1 MKTRKRL
8 GIWMDHSIAHLMEFT
23 NKHFEIKTIESK
35 FTNEVKK
42 ESLSKSESLMH
53 NKKKG
58 LLLDYYKKLSEAIK
72 DYEQVILF
80 GPTNAKIEFF
90 DLLSEDV
97 RFLKIKFEIK
107 NTDKMTENQQQA
119 FVQEYFSHA

>member
-8 GIWMDHSIAHLMEFT
+8 GIWMDHSIAYLIEVT
-23 NKHFEIKTIESK
+23 NKHFEIKTIESE
-35 FTNEVKK
+35 FTNEVTK
-42 ESLSKSESLMH
+42 ESLSKSESLLR
-53 NKKKG
+53 NKKKA

-90 DLLSEDV
+90 DLLSEDI
-97 RFLKIKFEIK
+97 RFFKIKFEIK

>member
-1 MKTRKRL
+1 MKRRKRL

-23 NKHFEIKTIESK
+23 NMHFEIKTIESK
-35 FTNEVKK
+35 LTNELKI
-42 ESLSKSESLMH
+42 ENLSKIESITP
-53 NKKKG
+53 NKKKR

-80 GPTNAKIEFF
+80 GPTDAKIEFF
-90 DLLSEDV
+90 DLLSEDN

>member
-35 FTNEVKK
+35 LTNEVKK
-42 ESLSKSESLMH
+42 ESLSNSESLMH
-53 NKKKG
+53 NKKKRI
-58 LLLDYYKKLSEAIK
+58 LLDYYKKLSEAIK

-90 DLLSEDV
+90 DLLSEDI

-107 NTDKMTENQQQA
+107 NTDNMTENQQHA

>member
-1 MKTRKRL
+1 MKKRKRL

-35 FTNEVKK
+35 LKNDEKPENLSEP
-42 ESLSKSESLMH
+42 ESIIH
-53 NKKKG
+53 NKKGG
-58 LLLDYYKKLSEAIK
+58 LLLDYYKKLSEAVK

-90 DLLSEDV
+90 DVISEDI

-107 NTDKMTENQQQA
+107 NTDKMTQNQQHE
-119 FVQEYFSHA
+119 FVQQYFSEA

>member
-1 MKTRKRL
+1 MKRRKRL

-35 FTNEVKK
+35 LHDDVK
-42 ESLSKSESLMH
+42 EETLSKSESLRH
-53 NKKKG
+53 NKKKR

-80 GPTNAKIEFF
+80 GPTTAKIEFF
-90 DLLSEDV
+90 DIISEDI

-107 NTDKMTENQQQA
+107 NTDKMTQNQQHA
-119 FVQEYFSHA
+119 FVKEYFSEA

>member
-1 MKTRKRL
+1 MKRRKRL

-23 NKHFEIKTIESK
+23 SKHFEVKTIESK
-35 FTNEVKK
+35 LANELKN
-42 ESLSKSESLMH
+42 ESLSKNESLTP
-53 NKKKG
+53 NKKKR
-58 LLLDYYKKLSEAIK
+58 LLLDYYNKLSEAIK

-80 GPTNAKIEFF
+80 GPTDAKIEFF
-90 DLLSEDV
+90 DLLSEDI

-107 NTDKMTENQQQA
+107 NTDKMTENQQHA

>member
-35 FTNEVKK
+35 LHDDVK
-42 ESLSKSESLMH
+42 EETLPKSESLMH
-53 NKKKG
+53 NKKKR

-90 DLLSEDV
+90 DIISEDI

-107 NTDKMTENQQQA
+107 NTDKMTQNQQHA
-119 FVQEYFSHA
+119 FVKEYFSEA

>member
-1 MKTRKRL
+1 MKRRKRL

-35 FTNEVKK
+35 LTNELKI
-42 ESLSKSESLMH
+42 ENLSKIESITP
-53 NKKKG
+53 NKKKR

-80 GPTNAKIEFF
+80 GPTDAKIEFF
-90 DLLSEDV
+90 DLLSEDI

>member
-1 MKTRKRL
+1 MKRSKRL

-23 NKHFEIKTIESK
+23 SKHFEIVTIESK
-35 FTNEVKK
+35 LTNEVKK
-42 ESLSKSESLMH
+42 ERSSVSEKKMH
-53 NKKKG
+53 NKKKK
-58 LLLDYYKKLSEAIK
+58 LLLDYYKKLSEAVK

-90 DLLSEDV
+90 DLISEDI

-107 NTDKMTENQQQA
+107 NTDKMTENQQHA

>member
-1 MKTRKRL
+1 MKRRKRL

-23 NKHFEIKTIESK
+23 NKHFEVKTIESK
-35 FTNEVKK
+35 LANKVKK
-42 ESLSKSESLMH
+42 ESLFKNESLLS

-90 DLLSEDV
+90 DLLSEDI

-107 NTDKMTENQQQA
+107 NTDEMTENQQQD

>member
-35 FTNEVKK
+35 LTNEVKK
-42 ESLSKSESLMH
+42 ESLSNSESLMH
-53 NKKKG
+53 NKKKRI
-58 LLLDYYKKLSEAIK
+58 LLDYYKKLSEAIK

-90 DLLSEDV
+90 DLLSEDI
-97 RFLKIKFEIK
+97 RFLKIKIEIK

>member
-1 MKTRKRL
+1 LSK
-8 GIWMDHSIAHLMEFT
+8 
-23 NKHFEIKTIESK
+23 IESI
-35 FTNEVKK
+35 TP
-42 ESLSKSESLMH
+42 
-53 NKKKG
+53 NKKKR

-80 GPTNAKIEFF
+80 GPTDAKIEFF
-90 DLLSEDV
+90 DLLSEDI

>member
-1 MKTRKRL
+1 MKRRKRL

-23 NKHFEIKTIESK
+23 NMHFEIKTIESK
-35 FTNEVKK
+35 LTNELKI
-42 ESLSKSESLMH
+42 ENLSKIESITP
-53 NKKKG
+53 NKKKR

-80 GPTNAKIEFF
+80 GPTDAKIEFF
-90 DLLSEDV
+90 DLLSEDI

>member
-35 FTNEVKK
+35 LTEEVK
-42 ESLSKSESLMH
+42 EEILYESESLMH
-53 NKKKG
+53 IKKKR

-90 DLLSEDV
+90 DIISEDIH
-97 RFLKIKFEIK
+97 FFKIKFEIK
-107 NTDKMTENQQQA
+107 NTDKMTHNQQHA
-119 FVQEYFSHA
+119 FIKEYFSEA

>member
-1 MKTRKRL
+1 MKRRKRL

-35 FTNEVKK
+35 LTNELKI
-42 ESLSKSESLMH
+42 ENLSKIKSITP
-53 NKKKG
+53 NKKKR

-80 GPTNAKIEFF
+80 GPTDAKIEFF
-90 DLLSEDV
+90 DLLSEDI

>member
-35 FTNEVKK
+35 FTSEVKK

-90 DLLSEDV
+90 DLLSEDI

>member
-90 DLLSEDV
+90 DLLSEDI

>member
-8 GIWMDHSIAHLMEFT
+8 GIWMDHTIAHLMEFT

-35 FTNEVKK
+35 LTDELK
-42 ESLSKSESLMH
+42 EETLTKSESLML
-53 NKKKG
+53 NKKKR
-58 LLLDYYKKLSEAIK
+58 LLSDYYKKLSEAVK

-90 DLLSEDV
+90 DMISEDI

-107 NTDKMTENQQQA
+107 NTDKMTDNQQHE
-119 FVQEYFSHA
+119 FVQEYFSEA

>member
-1 MKTRKRL
+1 MKKRKKL

-35 FTNEVKK
+35 LKNDEKPENLFEP
-42 ESLSKSESLMH
+42 ESIIH
-53 NKKKG
+53 NKKGG

-90 DLLSEDV
+90 DVISEDI

-107 NTDKMTENQQQA
+107 NTDKMTQNQQHE
-119 FVQEYFSHA
+119 FVQQYFSEA

>member
-23 NKHFEIKTIESK
+23 NKHFEVKTIESK
-35 FTNEVKK
+35 LTNEVNK
-42 ESLSKSESLMH
+42 EILSTSESPIQ
-53 NKKKG
+53 NKTKV

-90 DLLSEDV
+90 DLLSEDI

-107 NTDKMTENQQQA
+107 NTDEMTENQQQD

>member
-23 NKHFEIKTIESK
+23 NKHFEVKTIESK
-35 FTNEVKK
+35 LTNEVKK
-42 ESLSKSESLMH
+42 ESLSNSESLLS

-90 DLLSEDV
+90 DLLSEDI

-107 NTDKMTENQQQA
+107 NTDEMTENQQQD

>member
-1 MKTRKRL
+1 MKRRKRL

-23 NKHFEIKTIESK
+23 NKHFEVKTIESK
-35 FTNEVKK
+35 LANELKN
-42 ESLSKSESLMH
+42 ESLSKNESLTP
-53 NKKKG
+53 NKKKR
-58 LLLDYYKKLSEAIK
+58 LLLDYYNKLSEAIK

-80 GPTNAKIEFF
+80 GPTDAKIEFF
-90 DLLSEDV
+90 DLLSEDI

-107 NTDKMTENQQQA
+107 NTDKMTENQQHA

>member
-1 MKTRKRL
+1 MKRRKRL

-35 FTNEVKK
+35 LTNKLK
-42 ESLSKSESLMH
+42 NESLSKIESLPP
-53 NKKKG
+53 NKKKR

-80 GPTNAKIEFF
+80 GPTDAKI
-90 DLLSEDV
+90 
-97 RFLKIKFEIK
+97 
-107 NTDKMTENQQQA
+107 
-119 FVQEYFSHA
+119 

>member
-23 NKHFEIKTIESK
+23 NKHFEVKTIESK
-35 FTNEVKK
+35 LTNEVKK
-42 ESLSKSESLMH
+42 ESLSNSESLLS

-58 LLLDYYKKLSEAIK
+58 LLLAYYKKLSEAIK

-90 DLLSEDV
+90 DLLSEDI

-107 NTDKMTENQQQA
+107 NTDEMTENQQQD

>member
-35 FTNEVKK
+35 LHDVK
-42 ESLSKSESLMH
+42 EETLPKSESLMH
-53 NKKKG
+53 NKKKR

-90 DLLSEDV
+90 DIISEDI

-107 NTDKMTENQQQA
+107 NTDKMTQNQQHA
-119 FVQEYFSHA
+119 FVKEYFSEA

>member
-1 MKTRKRL
+1 MKRRKRL

-35 FTNEVKK
+35 LTNEVKD
-42 ESLSKSESLMH
+42 ENLSKSESQIR
-53 NKKKG
+53 NKKKKI
-58 LLLDYYKKLSEAIK
+58 LLDYYMKLSEAIK

-80 GPTNAKIEFF
+80 GPADAKIEFF
-90 DLLSEDV
+90 DLLSEDI

-107 NTDKMTENQQQA
+107 NTDKMNENQQHA

>member
-35 FTNEVKK
+35 LTNEVQK
-42 ESLSKSESLMH
+42 ENLSNSESLMH

-90 DLLSEDV
+90 DLLSEDI

-107 NTDKMTENQQQA
+107 NTDQMTENQQQA

>member
-23 NKHFEIKTIESK
+23 NKHFEVKTIESK
-35 FTNEVKK
+35 LTIEVKK
-42 ESLSKSESLMH
+42 ESLSKSESLMY

-90 DLLSEDV
+90 DLLSEDI

-119 FVQEYFSHA
+119 FVEEYFSHA

>member
-35 FTNEVKK
+35 LTNEVKN
-42 ESLSKSESLMH
+42 ESVSKSESVTP
-53 NKKKG
+53 NKKR

-80 GPTNAKIEFF
+80 GPTDAKIEFF
-90 DLLSEDV
+90 DLLSEDI

-107 NTDKMTENQQQA
+107 NTDKMTENQQHA

>member
-35 FTNEVKK
+35 LHDDVK
-42 ESLSKSESLMH
+42 EETLPKSESLMQ
-53 NKKKG
+53 NKKKR

-90 DLLSEDV
+90 DIISEDI

-107 NTDKMTENQQQA
+107 NTDKMTQNQQHA
-119 FVQEYFSHA
+119 FVKEYFSEA

>member
-8 GIWMDHSIAHLMEFT
+8 GIWMDDSIAHLMEFT

-35 FTNEVKK
+35 LTNEVKK
-42 ESLSKSESLMH
+42 ESLSNSESLMH
-53 NKKKG
+53 NKKKRI
-58 LLLDYYKKLSEAIK
+58 LLDYYKKLSEAIK

-90 DLLSEDV
+90 DLLSEDI

-119 FVQEYFSHA
+119 FVLEYFSHA

>member
-35 FTNEVKK
+35 LHDDVK
-42 ESLSKSESLMH
+42 EETLPKSESLRH
-53 NKKKG
+53 NKKKR

-90 DLLSEDV
+90 DIISEDI

-107 NTDKMTENQQQA
+107 NTDKMTQNQQHA
-119 FVQEYFSHA
+119 FVKEYFSEA